1 MNMMDD
7 GPSLIWG
14 VVCVL
19 LLVSSLAARR
29 LPIGQVAKMGLAWVA
44 IFAAFFAIFSFRF
57 EFQAIWERVKAD
69 ISGTAGQ
76 TVNGEAIELKRQDD
90 GHYWLQIDVNGN
102 PVKFMIDSGATTTAI
117 NATTAAETGISV
129 DTDGYPVLIET
140 ANGTVTAKRGV
151 VQLLEIGP
159 HKLVDHKVV
168 VSESFG
174 ETNVLGMNFLD
185 GMKSW
190 KVEGN
195 IMTLQP

>member
-1 MNMMDD
+1 VNFEQD

-14 VVCVL
+14 IVCIML
-19 LLVSSLAARR
+19 LIASLGARR
-29 LPIGQVAKMGLAWVA
+29 LPMGQVAKMALAWVA
-44 IFAAFFAIFSFRF
+44 IFAAMFAIFSFRF

-69 ISGTAGQ
+69 FAGTAGQ
-76 TVNGEAIELKRQDD
+76 TVSGEAIELKRQDG
-90 GHYWLQIDVNGN
+90 GHYWLQVEINGN
-102 PVKFMIDSGATTTAI
+102 PVNFMIDSGATTTAI
-117 NATTAAETGISV
+117 NAETAAKTGVSV

-151 VQLLEIGP
+151 VPSLEIGP
-159 HKLVDHKVV
+159 HKLTDHKVV

>member
-14 VVCVL
+14 LVCVL

-29 LPIGQVAKMGLAWVA
+29 LPMGQVAKMALAWVA
-44 IFAAFFAIFSFRF
+44 IFAAMFAIFSFRF

-69 ISGTAGQ
+69 FAGTAGQ
-76 TVNGEAIELKRQDD
+76 SISGEAIELKRQDG
-90 GHYWLQIDVNGN
+90 GHYWLQVEINGN
-102 PVKFMIDSGATTTAI
+102 PVNFMIDSGATTTAM
-117 NATTAAETGISV
+117 NAATAAETGVSV
-129 DTDGYPVLIET
+129 D
-140 ANGTVTAKRGV
+140 TAKRGV
-151 VQLLEIGP
+151 AQSLEIGP
-159 HKLVDHKVV
+159 HKLTDHKVV